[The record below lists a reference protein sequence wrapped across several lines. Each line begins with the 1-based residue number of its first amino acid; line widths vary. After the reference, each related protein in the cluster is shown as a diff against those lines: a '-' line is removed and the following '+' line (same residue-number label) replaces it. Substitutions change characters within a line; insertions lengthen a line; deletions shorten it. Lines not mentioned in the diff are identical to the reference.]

1 MGVLQGGLIM
11 AAKGSASKEAIKNKI
26 LSTFPNS
33 FTLNG
38 EKEIRIPM
46 IEDGAEVQIK
56 VVLTCAKTNVNPGDD
71 VALPGENTGSP
82 VVGAAA
88 MPASVAPQ
96 VVEPTA
102 EEKKNLSNLLAT
114 LGMA

>member
-1 MGVLQGGLIM
+1 MKGESHM
-11 AAKGSASKEAIKNKI
+11 AAKGAVSKDVITKKI
-26 LSTFPNS
+26 LDTFAGS
-33 FTLNG
+33 FIH

-82 VVGAAA
+82 VVGTAA
-88 MPASVAPQ
+88 MPASAAPQ
-96 VVEPTA
+96 IVEPTE
-102 EEKKNLSNLLAT
+102 EEKKNLSNLLVA

>member
-1 MGVLQGGLIM
+1 M
-11 AAKGSASKEAIKNKI
+11 AAKGAISKDVITKKI
-26 LSTFPNS
+26 LDTFVGS
-33 FTLNG
+33 FIN

-46 IEDGAEVQIK
+46 IEDGVEVQIK

-71 VALPGENTGSP
+71 VALPGENTSSP
-82 VVGAAA
+82 VLGAAA
-88 MPASVAPQ
+88 MPASAAPQ

>member
-1 MGVLQGGLIM
+1 M
-11 AAKGSASKEAIKNKI
+11 AAKGAVSKDVITKKI

-71 VALPGENTGSP
+71 VALPGENVSSP
-82 VVGAAA
+82 IIGAAA
-88 MPASVAPQ
+88 MPATAAPT

-102 EEKKNLSNLLAT
+102 EEKANLSKLLAT
-114 LGMA
+114 LGMN

>member
-1 MGVLQGGLIM
+1 MKGESHM
-11 AAKGSASKEAIKNKI
+11 AAKGAISKDVITKKI
-26 LSTFPNS
+26 LDTFVGS
-33 FTLNG
+33 FIN

-46 IEDGAEVQIK
+46 IEDGVEVQIK

-71 VALPGENTGSP
+71 VALPGENTSSP
-82 VVGAAA
+82 VLGAAA
-88 MPASVAPQ
+88 MPASAAPQ

>member
-71 VALPGENTGSP
+71 VALPGATTAAQP
-82 VVGAAA
+82 VL
-88 MPASVAPQ
+88 MPATASPIPQ
-96 VVEPTA
+96 IVEPTA
-102 EEKKNLSNLLAT
+102 EEKANLSELLKT
-114 LGMA
+114 LGMN

>member
-1 MGVLQGGLIM
+1 M
-11 AAKGSASKEAIKNKI
+11 ATKGSVSKETIKNKI
-26 LSTFPNS
+26 LSIFPNS

-46 IEDGAEVQIK
+46 VEDGAEVQIK

-71 VALPGENTGSP
+71 VALPGANATQP
-82 VVGAAA
+82 AVVGLT
-88 MPASVAPQ
+88 ASGSVVGQ

-102 EEKKNLSNLLAT
+102 EEKAKLSQLLQS
-114 LGMA
+114 LGI